1 MEVIKPF
8 VKWAGG
14 KGSLISQLTNFYP
27 FELENGT
34 IKKYVEPFVGGGAV
48 LIDIL
53 QKYDST
59 SPLIFGKIELAED
72 PSLIGKIAL
81 FKRVTKVPALER
93 LYIQKQD
100 LIATITNEEYN
111 DIIFSK
117 E

>member
-1 MEVIKPF
+1 MEERRYVMELYNGYIK
-8 VKWAGG
+8 VK
-14 KGSLISQLTNFYP
+14 
-27 FELENGT
+27 ELKDNL
-34 IKKYVEPFVGGGAV
+34 KVD
-48 LIDIL
+48 DIL

>member
-1 MEVIKPF
+1 MELYNGYIK
-8 VKWAGG
+8 VK
-14 KGSLISQLTNFYP
+14 
-27 FELENGT
+27 ELKDNL
-34 IKKYVEPFVGGGAV
+34 KVD
-48 LIDIL
+48 DIL